1 MSSNVKQPEELGH
14 PLQGFLFAGKKTSLP
29 KIEAEYLDLHEL
41 AIKYK
46 DKVRQHAIPIC
57 WYMFPVGGKHAS
69 ETWVKKSGRQM
80 APTLSLQ
87 LQWLEEIHSQRQS
100 QRFSQSPPG
109 MFQAPATPPATA
121 ATRIMPGI
129 IINNSTI
136 IIVIVIIVTIVIN

>member
-1 MSSNVKQPEELGH
+1 MPYQYVGTCFQLVESMHQK
-14 PLQGFLFAGKKTSLP
+14 
-29 KIEAEYLDLHEL
+29 HEL
-41 AIKYK
+41 
-46 DKVRQHAIPIC
+46 
-57 WYMFPVGGKHAS
+57 
-69 ETWVKKSGRQM
+69 KKSGHQM

-129 IINNSTI
+129 IINNFTI
-136 IIVIVIIVTIVIN
+136 IIVIVIIVVIVINY